1 MKETFGWVLQTVL
14 RPVGVKGFVTLPKR
28 WIVERT
34 FAWLMR
40 HRRHSRDYEKTTASA
55 EAFIH
60 IAMISLMSRRLVR
73 L

>member
-1 MKETFGWVLQTVL
+1 VL
-14 RPVGVKGFVTLPKR
+14 RPVGVQGFVVLPKR

-55 EAFIH
+55 EAFTY
-60 IAMISLMSRRLVR
+60 IAMISLMSKRLAKQEI
-73 L
+73 